1 MIFNDTSPYR
11 GGRSTR
17 RTSCGFALLALA
29 AFGGC
34 GGSAGNGG
42 GAGGDST
49 GGGSGATG
57 GSTGGAA
64 GADETGSGGSNAGSS
79 GGTSPAGSGGRG
91 NGGSGG
97 GRGGSG
103 GAGSGGTG
111 AGGLASGG
119 SRGTAGSGAAG
130 AAGSGGRG
138 GGAVST
144 GTGGSGAAGAAG
156 GGGGSSGSIAAPW
169 DWAGVIGTG
178 QSLAV
183 GQYGTP
189 ARATNQPYA
198 NLKLSTG
205 QAQWPLDPNDST
217 FKMVPL
223 TEPIGRPS
231 TAYPSS
237 YPTNIAGETPH
248 TSMGDEITLQ
258 VMAAAGRD
266 YVNVHGEFGENGQC
280 LTYLLK
286 NAPQSGV
293 NGHAYQGTLTETQA
307 ITRLAKAAGKTYGVA
322 ALTVTHGECDAGN
335 SSYESELYGLLQ
347 NYDADIAAITG
358 QKQSI
363 LMIVSQQNSTNNQ
376 STSTLAQWKIGVD
389 HPTDVVCSG
398 PKYQYPYYT
407 DGIHLVTDGY
417 EQLGEKYGQVYF
429 ERVVLGNAWEPLE
442 PVSVDRTG
450 TRQINVHYHVPVPP
464 MVWDTGLSTP
474 NANSTAWKNGR
485 GFEVRAN
492 NNAVTITGVAISID
506 TVQITVASDLPSSGV
521 VVGYAM
527 TSQDGTTKSQ
537 TSGTGGSWTG
547 TLRWGQLRDSDP
559 FVGSTTKRPQPNYG
573 VSFQMSVP

>member
-1 MIFNDTSPYR
+1 MILDDTWPCR
-11 GGRSTR
+11 GGRQTR
-17 RTSCGFALLALA
+17 RSSCGFALLALA

-34 GGSAGNGG
+34 GGGAGKGG
-42 GAGGDST
+42 GSGGDST
-49 GGGSGATG
+49 GGSLGATG
-57 GSTGGAA
+57 GSTGGAGTGGA
-64 GADETGSGGSNAGSS
+64 GAEETGSGGSNAGGTGGGSGGD

-97 GRGGSG
+97 GRSGAPGGAG

-119 SRGTAGSGAAG
+119 SRGTAGSG
-130 AAGSGGRG
+130 GRG
-138 GGAVST
+138 A
-144 GTGGSGAAGAAG
+144 GGSGAAGAAG
-156 GGGGSSGSIAAPW
+156 GSGGSGSIAAPW

-189 ARATNQPYA
+189 AKATSQPYA

-205 QAQWPLDPNDST
+205 NAPWPLDPNDST

-248 TSMGDEITLQ
+248 TAMADEITSH

-293 NGHAYQGTLTETQA
+293 NGRAYQGTLTETQA

-335 SSYESELYGLLQ
+335 SSYESQLYGLLQ

-376 STSTLAQWKIGVD
+376 SASTLAQWKIGVD

-474 NANSTAWKNGR
+474 NANSSAWKNGR
-485 GFEVRAN
+485 GFEVRAS
-492 NNAVTITGVAISID
+492 NNAVTITGVTISTD
-506 TVQITVASDLPSSGV
+506 TVQITVVSDLPSSGV